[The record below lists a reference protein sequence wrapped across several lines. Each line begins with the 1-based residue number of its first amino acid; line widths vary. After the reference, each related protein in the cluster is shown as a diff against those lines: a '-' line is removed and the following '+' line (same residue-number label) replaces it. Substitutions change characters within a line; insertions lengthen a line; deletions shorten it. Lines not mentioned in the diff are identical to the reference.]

1 MGNRRDRL
9 SQSCPPP
16 AGWHGVHNT
25 LVAGTEGRV
34 RIPSTAQVL
43 WDWREHCKTCPA
55 GILNASWSQLKS
67 GEPSRRWK
75 YIWSADP
82 GGSTLPFPT
91 SERAT
96 TGSRSAS
103 PSPAMSLTLG
113 QESRARRLTP
123 SSPGPC
129 AFEWASS
136 AAPAQGPAL
145 GLLASTG
152 GGSTAVWGAGRGRS
166 EDQAQW
172 PPPVAVATGG
182 AFAPRHPHSR
192 WAFAHRSARPQV
204 YVAFHLFANFKA
216 KRE

>member
-1 MGNRRDRL
+1 MAVLGC
-9 SQSCPPP
+9 QPP
-16 AGWHGVHNT
+16 
-25 LVAGTEGRV
+25 LRCCGT
-34 RIPSTAQVL
+34 
-43 WDWREHCKTCPA
+43 
-55 GILNASWSQLKS
+55 
-67 GEPSRRWK
+67 
-75 YIWSADP
+75 
-82 GGSTLPFPT
+82 GGSIARTVPQASRMRAGVRSSQVRAQQAPEVCPVSRPRWIYAFLPHFRAWTYWFKVGVSLAGLEPDARPGEQSPEAHALLSGTLCL
-91 SERAT
+91 
-96 TGSRSAS
+96 
-103 PSPAMSLTLG
+103 M
-113 QESRARRLTP
+113 
-123 SSPGPC
+123 
-129 AFEWASS
+129 WASS

-182 AFAPRHPHSR
+182 AFAPRHPHFR